1 MIRVVFIK
9 QWEDMGRVFKRDQV
23 IHISNSAWLESEKN
37 NSDFVQYGMNNISK
51 AHIAPFAS
59 DIEMLKLDQKYN

>member
-1 MIRVVFIK
+1 MVRAKFIK
-9 QWEDMGRVFKRDQV
+9 QWEDMGQVFKLNRV
-23 IHISNSAWLESEKN
+23 ITISNFAWLESEKN

>member
-1 MIRVVFIK
+1 MVRAKFIK
-9 QWEDMGRVFKRDQV
+9 QWEDMGQVFKLNRV
-23 IHISNSAWLESEKN
+23 ITISNFAWLESEKN

-51 AHIAPFAS
+51 AHITPFAS